1 MDILFG
7 INYCM
12 DLVILLIVNRI
23 MRYHAS
29 AIRLLLSSTLG
40 AVWSVAAVM
49 IPDRYRLFVNLCT
62 YFIVTALMLAV
73 INSPLNIIKAQQS
86 NKDRYALTNYLKE
99 LFKGMI
105 IMLSVACFSGGI
117 MHMIVYY
124 TYAGWIIRRI
134 LVTYNQLIY
143 LILISV
149 VVIIVIARV
158 YRTYRKNSDIY
169 KVTVIVD
176 NHKIMLHG
184 IVDTGNQL
192 TDKYTGKPVNVM
204 DKSYFENVLYQI
216 NDYGR
221 LKYHFIP
228 YRTIGNNE
236 GIIEVIT
243 SDYMYISGK
252 DETKAYK
259 GALIGL
265 SDRKVSQNGEYQAL
279 INGRMI

>member
-1 MDILFG
+1 
-7 INYCM
+7 M

-73 INSPLNIIKAQQS
+73 INSPLNIIKARQS

-158 YRTYRKNSDIY
+158 YRTYKNNSDIY

>member
-1 MDILFG
+1 
-7 INYCM
+7 M

-73 INSPLNIIKAQQS
+73 INSPLNIIKARHS

-149 VVIIVIARV
+149 VVIIVIVRV
-158 YRTYRKNSDIY
+158 YRTYKKNSDIY

>member
-1 MDILFG
+1 
-7 INYCM
+7 M

-105 IMLSVACFSGGI
+105 IMMSVACFSGGI

-158 YRTYRKNSDIY
+158 YRTYKKNSDIY

>member
-1 MDILFG
+1 
-7 INYCM
+7 M

-73 INSPLNIIKAQQS
+73 INNPLNIIKARQS

-158 YRTYRKNSDIY
+158 YRTYKKNSDIY

>member
-1 MDILFG
+1 
-7 INYCM
+7 M

-40 AVWSVAAVM
+40 AVWSVVAVM

-73 INSPLNIIKAQQS
+73 INSPLNIIKARQS

-158 YRTYRKNSDIY
+158 YRTYKKNSDIY
-169 KVTVIVD
+169 KVTVIVE

>member
-1 MDILFG
+1 
-7 INYCM
+7 M

-86 NKDRYALTNYLKE
+86 NNDRYALTNYLKE

-158 YRTYRKNSDIY
+158 YRTYKKNSDIY

-279 INGRMI
+279 INGLMI

>member
-1 MDILFG
+1 
-7 INYCM
+7 M

-62 YFIVTALMLAV
+62 YFIVTPLMLAV

-86 NKDRYALTNYLKE
+86 NNDRYALTNYLKE

-158 YRTYRKNSDIY
+158 YRTYRKSSDIY

>member
-1 MDILFG
+1 
-7 INYCM
+7 M

-40 AVWSVAAVM
+40 AVWSVVAVM

-73 INSPLNIIKAQQS
+73 INSPLNIIKARQS

-158 YRTYRKNSDIY
+158 YRTYKKNSDIY

-176 NHKIMLHG
+176 NHRIMLHG

>member
-1 MDILFG
+1 
-7 INYCM
+7 M

-23 MRYHAS
+23 MRYHAP

-62 YFIVTALMLAV
+62 YFIVTALMLAM
-73 INSPLNIIKAQQS
+73 INSPLNIIKARQS

-158 YRTYRKNSDIY
+158 YRTYKNNSDIY

>member
-1 MDILFG
+1 
-7 INYCM
+7 M

-86 NKDRYALTNYLKE
+86 NNDRYALTNYLKE

-158 YRTYRKNSDIY
+158 YRTYKKNSDIY

-259 GALIGL
+259 CALIGL

>member
-1 MDILFG
+1 
-7 INYCM
+7 M

-73 INSPLNIIKAQQS
+73 INSPLNIIKARHS

-176 NHKIMLHG
+176 NHRIMLHG

>member
-1 MDILFG
+1 
-7 INYCM
+7 M

-73 INSPLNIIKAQQS
+73 INSPLNIIKARQS
-86 NKDRYALTNYLKE
+86 NNDRYALTNYLKE

-158 YRTYRKNSDIY
+158 YRTYKKNSDIY

-259 GALIGL
+259 GALIAL

>member
-1 MDILFG
+1 
-7 INYCM
+7 M

-149 VVIIVIARV
+149 VVIIVIVRV
-158 YRTYRKNSDIY
+158 YRTYKKNSDIY